1 MCGVSRFDTIN
12 VSSPVL
18 LELYIKF
25 AGKSLSCSEMRMFL
39 VDDKIGKK
47 IYIVV

>member
-1 MCGVSRFDTIN
+1 MDVC
-12 VSSPVL
+12 SPAL
-18 LELYIKF
+18 LELNFKF
-25 AGKSLSCSEMRMFL
+25 AGKSLSFSEIIMFR